1 MSSNL
6 APVNYKSVLLCA
18 RPSEKSSA
26 PKGGGGGGSKSSG
39 SSKSSSGG
47 GASSNSRGG
56 AFKPAVAKSEALY
69 VPPKNANQEAKEQV
83 RKERAAAKKDDFNQR
98 YKRQLKEYSAMV
110 TKQRKED
117 ENGKDGFLA
126 KKVSLVAQLDFTRLY
141 RPRNQHAG
149 SSTNNLPSTH
159 SSSPFPPSLCPL
171 SPSLSIRFPIS
182 FLFFSDRY
190 SLFFFQPPK
199 VSSKITEALKQ
210 TAPDHPTLKKDE
222 GKDKGGNGS
231 RRGSEANKSK
241 GGKKKKKP
249 QSKPAWAMTEDQIE
263 EKEEEE
269 IEELLDFC
277 ESLDYEKYVN
287 DLEIQMMMDA
297 IQSKVLELELQ
308 NLMEEENLV
317 DENGDLLDAET
328 LEQKMELDEADI
340 EEAEEEKPELSHKQ
354 IEERARKRKLMKL
367 LIERSRKAKNPSDG
381 SDGGQEGQDGTNGDV
396 SAFSKRQQAQ
406 RVLHSSHSLRGVH
419 SSASVQAILDKANA
433 NNKEE
438 DMQVMEL

>member
-126 KKVSLVAQLDFTRLY
+126 KK
-141 RPRNQHAG
+141 
-149 SSTNNLPSTH
+149 
-159 SSSPFPPSLCPL
+159 
-171 SPSLSIRFPIS
+171 
-182 FLFFSDRY
+182 
-190 SLFFFQPPK
+190 PPK

-269 IEELLDFC
+269 
-277 ESLDYEKYVN
+277 V
-287 DLEIQMMMDA
+287 
-297 IQSKVLELELQ
+297 
-308 NLMEEENLV
+308 
-317 DENGDLLDAET
+317 
-328 LEQKMELDEADI
+328 
-340 EEAEEEKPELSHKQ
+340 
-354 IEERARKRKLMKL
+354 
-367 LIERSRKAKNPSDG
+367 
-381 SDGGQEGQDGTNGDV
+381 
-396 SAFSKRQQAQ
+396 
-406 RVLHSSHSLRGVH
+406 
-419 SSASVQAILDKANA
+419 
-433 NNKEE
+433 
-438 DMQVMEL
+438 